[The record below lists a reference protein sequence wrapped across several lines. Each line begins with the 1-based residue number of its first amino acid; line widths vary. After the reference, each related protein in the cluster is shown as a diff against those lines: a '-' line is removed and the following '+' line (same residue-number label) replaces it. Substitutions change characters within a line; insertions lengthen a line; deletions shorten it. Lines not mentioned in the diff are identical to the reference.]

1 MKQKQKS
8 IYDFKKGELLTRLK
22 PMVDEDGFKD
32 YSLVGAKLNF
42 VGIANACIY
51 LSKKADMF
59 AKMFLG
65 IEISQ
70 VKIPIEL
77 CEDGWADYI
86 EPDFLDSTDTDDLTN
101 EKEINEEIRKAVE
114 KEDYFK
120 AEALKQRLDEIKK
133 KKDGK

>member
-1 MKQKQKS
+1 MSQKSKS
-8 IYDFKKGELLTRLK
+8 IYDFKKGDLLTRLK

-32 YSLVGAKLNF
+32 YSLVGAKLTF

-51 LSKKADMF
+51 LSKKSDMF

-77 CEDGWADYI
+77 CQDGWADYI
-86 EPDFLDSTDTDDLTN
+86 EPEFLDSTDEN
-101 EKEINEEIRKAVE
+101 AINEEIKKAVD

-120 AEALKQRLDEIKK
+120 AEALKQKLDQIKK
-133 KKDGK
+133 KKDGNK